1 MPTTANKRARGLL
14 IISPTFRCIVYKFPS
29 HTMFASL
36 QNNQEPISIPKGVLI
51 LMGQGQSGNNNI
63 LVVPQA
69 NQALQQLKYEVAQEL
84 GIQIPQ
90 DGYYGYMA
98 TRDTGAIGGH
108 MVRRMVQIAE
118 SQLAGTMQ
126 GQGR

>member
-1 MPTTANKRARGLL
+1 MGTGSQSSNNL
-14 IISPTFRCIVYKFPS
+14 I
-29 HTMFASL
+29 
-36 QNNQEPISIPKGVLI
+36 
-51 LMGQGQSGNNNI
+51 
-63 LVVPQA
+63 VPQA
-69 NQALQQLKYEVAQEL
+69 NQALEQLKYEVAQEL

-118 SQLAGTMQ
+118 ETLARGA
-126 GQGR
+126 RF

>member
-14 IISPTFRCIVYKFPS
+14 IISPSFGCIVYKISS

-36 QNNQEPISIPKGVLI
+36 QISQMPISILKGVLI
-51 LMGQGQSGNNNI
+51 LMGSGQSRSNNI

-69 NQALQQLKYEVAQEL
+69 SQALQQLKFEVAQEL

-108 MVRRMVQIAE
+108 ITRRLVQIAE
-118 SQLAGTMQ
+118 SQLAGSIQ

>member
-1 MPTTANKRARGLL
+1 MA
-14 IISPTFRCIVYKFPS
+14 
-29 HTMFASL
+29 
-36 QNNQEPISIPKGVLI
+36 
-51 LMGQGQSGNNNI
+51 QGQRNSNSV

-69 NQALQQLKYEVAQEL
+69 RNALEQLKFEVANEL

-118 SQLAGTMQ
+118 QQLVG
-126 GQGR
+126 GFR

>member
-1 MPTTANKRARGLL
+1 
-14 IISPTFRCIVYKFPS
+14 
-29 HTMFASL
+29 
-36 QNNQEPISIPKGVLI
+36 
-51 LMGQGQSGNNNI
+51 MGSGQSRSNNI

-108 MVRRMVQIAE
+108 ITRRLVQIAE
-118 SQLAGTMQ
+118 SQLSGMQ

>member
-1 MPTTANKRARGLL
+1 MAGRSSNT
-14 IISPTFRCIVYKFPS
+14 
-29 HTMFASL
+29 
-36 QNNQEPISIPKGVLI
+36 
-51 LMGQGQSGNNNI
+51 

-69 NQALQQLKYEVAQEL
+69 RAALEQLKYEAAQEL

-108 MVRRMVQIAE
+108 ITRKLV
-118 SQLAGTMQ
+118 QLAEQQLTGFK
-126 GQGR
+126 R